1 MCRGVVLALFA
12 VAVVL
17 ALAGAAGAQV
27 EQGTI
32 TGTVFDEAGAVVPG
46 ARVTATRVGA
56 QVTRDTTTNGKGYYA
71 LPYLAA
77 GTYDVT
83 AELTGFKRAR
93 VAVVTVRVGLT
104 ATVDLTLTVGSMQTE
119 VTVDAHAGQLELQS
133 PALGNVIGSRQ
144 MLELPIVGRN
154 AYTLVGLAPG
164 VMERGNSGTGPLV
177 NGARSNSTAVM
188 LDGAEQR
195 NSTTNDLNYTPPLES
210 VQEFKV
216 ITNGLSAEFGRTGG
230 GVITAAT
237 RSGSNRFQGSAYGYI
252 RRGQF
257 NANSWTN
264 KRNRIARG
272 FEHIDNYGFS
282 LGGPIARD
290 RTFFFVNVER
300 SNNLSPDNLIMTVPT
315 LRQRAGDF
323 SETRTRAGQLI
334 TIYDP
339 LTTRP
344 DPAVPG
350 AFLRDPFPGNVI
362 PADRIDP
369 IARKILEYY
378 PLPTNANPSQNFV
391 QERTRTSTGLPI
403 VARIDHT
410 WRSHHFFGAFRRSHS
425 DSSSPTVSVAF
436 PDPGTNGER
445 GTTETNSIS
454 AVLSDTVL
462 FRSNL
467 VGEFRLGYTRS
478 RFTTSPAT
486 LGADFSTLGIG
497 SADASL
503 KAHAGTAMF
512 PRIEVSGVD
521 PLGMNRA
528 GLIDDL
534 EGTKELQ
541 AHLTW
546 LKGAHTL
553 KSGVQLARMGFDV
566 FRPEYPSGQYTFG
579 PGFTQG
585 PNPQQASGS
594 AGFGLATF
602 LLGAP
607 TGGQLTGDPRFNTS
621 QKYWAAYVQDDW
633 RITHDLTLN
642 IGVRYEYQTPWIE
655 AADQLTFFD
664 VDAADPLTGR
674 KGVVRLVGR
683 DGASRYQ
690 TDPDKNNIAPRL
702 GFAWHF
708 AEKMVVRGG
717 YGIAY
722 YPGSGGIGS
731 APSDLGGGGYL
742 TSTGVNLGQLPTSL
756 LGAPNTPPP
765 GASLRNPFTAGYFN
779 PPATQVGGSVSTA
792 FRDLVTPYSHMWN
805 LSLQRTLPWG
815 MVGEVA
821 YVGTRHRHVWINLPR
836 NTVPSE
842 FLSRG
847 TALNAPVPN
856 PFFGVIRTGDAAL
869 TGPTTSA
876 GQLLRPYPQYVGVA
890 RFRDSVGDAWYKGLT
905 LRLEKRSDSGLTYQL
920 AYTLSREEDTVPE
933 RFGARTPGANGIIDP
948 RNLALSRAVVDDD
961 RTHVV
966 TGSFIW
972 ELPIG
977 AGRRWLS
984 KGLLAQ
990 VVGGWRISGIGR
1002 FATGR
1007 PLVVAFPVSNGS
1019 TGIGAFARVVGPLR
1033 LPAGQQSFNR
1043 WFNNEK
1049 DPTKSPALL
1058 PPLAFTLGDG
1068 KRTYPA
1074 VRGPKVKRLDLLL
1087 SRLQRV
1093 RNATLE
1099 LRVEAQNAFNTPQ
1112 MDEPIGDFNSVDYGT
1127 IIGGGGQRRLQL
1139 GLRLGF

>member
-1 MCRGVVLALFA
+1 MTHLMLRSLSIAGAMLAFGA
-12 VAVVL
+12 VAQ
-17 ALAGAAGAQV
+17 AQV
-27 EQGTI
+27 EQATI
-32 TGTVFDEAGAVVPG
+32 AGTVLDEGGGVVPG
-46 ARVTATRVGA
+46 ARVVAVQSET
-56 QVTRDTTTNGKGYYA
+56 QVSRETVTNGAGRYA
-71 LPYLAA
+71 IPYVSV
-77 GTYDVT
+77 GTYEVT
-83 AELTGFKRAR
+83 AELKGFSRAR
-93 VAVVTVRVGLT
+93 VTGVRLRVGLL
-104 ATVDLTLTVGSMQTE
+104 ATVDLTLKAGALATE
-119 VTVDAHAGQLELQS
+119 VTVTAGAAQIDLQS
-133 PALGNVIGSRQ
+133 AALGNVVGSRQ
-144 MLELPIVGRN
+144 ILELPIVGRN
-154 AYTLVGLAPG
+154 PYSLVTLAPG
-164 VMERGNSGTGPLV
+164 VVDRGNSGTGPLV

-195 NSTTNDLNYTPPLES
+195 NRTTNDLNYTPPLES

-264 KRNRIARG
+264 KRNGLARG

-300 SNNLSPDNLIMTVPT
+300 SKNLSPDNLIMTVPT
-315 LRQRAGDF
+315 LRQRVGDF
-323 SETRTRAGQLI
+323 SETRTGAGQLI

-594 AGFGLATF
+594 AGFGL
-602 LLGAP
+602 
-607 TGGQLTGDPRFNTS
+607 
-621 QKYWAAYVQDDW
+621 
-633 RITHDLTLN
+633 
-642 IGVRYEYQTPWIE
+642 
-655 AADQLTFFD
+655 
-664 VDAADPLTGR
+664 
-674 KGVVRLVGR
+674 
-683 DGASRYQ
+683 
-690 TDPDKNNIAPRL
+690 
-702 GFAWHF
+702 
-708 AEKMVVRGG
+708 
-717 YGIAY
+717 
-722 YPGSGGIGS
+722 
-731 APSDLGGGGYL
+731 
-742 TSTGVNLGQLPTSL
+742 
-756 LGAPNTPPP
+756 
-765 GASLRNPFTAGYFN
+765 
-779 PPATQVGGSVSTA
+779 
-792 FRDLVTPYSHMWN
+792 
-805 LSLQRTLPWG
+805 
-815 MVGEVA
+815 
-821 YVGTRHRHVWINLPR
+821 
-836 NTVPSE
+836 
-842 FLSRG
+842 
-847 TALNAPVPN
+847 
-856 PFFGVIRTGDAAL
+856 
-869 TGPTTSA
+869 
-876 GQLLRPYPQYVGVA
+876 
-890 RFRDSVGDAWYKGLT
+890 
-905 LRLEKRSDSGLTYQL
+905 
-920 AYTLSREEDTVPE
+920 
-933 RFGARTPGANGIIDP
+933 
-948 RNLALSRAVVDDD
+948 
-961 RTHVV
+961 
-966 TGSFIW
+966 
-972 ELPIG
+972 
-977 AGRRWLS
+977 
-984 KGLLAQ
+984 
-990 VVGGWRISGIGR
+990 
-1002 FATGR
+1002 
-1007 PLVVAFPVSNGS
+1007 
-1019 TGIGAFARVVGPLR
+1019 
-1033 LPAGQQSFNR
+1033 
-1043 WFNNEK
+1043 
-1049 DPTKSPALL
+1049 
-1058 PPLAFTLGDG
+1058 
-1068 KRTYPA
+1068 
-1074 VRGPKVKRLDLLL
+1074 
-1087 SRLQRV
+1087 
-1093 RNATLE
+1093 
-1099 LRVEAQNAFNTPQ
+1099 
-1112 MDEPIGDFNSVDYGT
+1112 
-1127 IIGGGGQRRLQL
+1127 
-1139 GLRLGF
+1139 